1 MKFCILTLGSPR
13 FTDVPTNISA
23 SAGNNVTFTCSAF
36 AIPNPTITWSHT
48 SLGGIE
54 RNLTART
61 NVQIYGNTIKIFNV
75 EYFQDG
81 GKYTCTA
88 NNTHGVTAVNAFLNL
103 DCKSINRIIVILIN
117 VCT

>member
-1 MKFCILTLGSPR
+1 MFCISIIGSPR

-36 AIPNPTITWSHT
+36 AVPDPMITWSHT
-48 SLGGIE
+48 SLGGVE

-61 NVQIYGNTIKIFNV
+61 NVQISGNVIKIFSV
-75 EYFQDG
+75 EYFRDG

-88 NNTHGVTAVNAFLNL
+88 NNTHGVAAVNAFLNL
-103 DCKSINRIIVILIN
+103 DCKSITCIAALVR
-117 VCT
+117 